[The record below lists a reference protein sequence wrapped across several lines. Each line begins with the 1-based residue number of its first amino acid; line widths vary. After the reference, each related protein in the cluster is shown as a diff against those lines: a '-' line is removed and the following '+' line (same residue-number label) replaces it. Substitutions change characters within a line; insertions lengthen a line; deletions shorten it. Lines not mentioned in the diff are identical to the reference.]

1 MLRDWNFWCTVMTS
15 VAAVVAIG
23 VSVHQIRLSNKQQ
36 LFERRLKAYMMANS
50 IISLCKENYV
60 FLSEKRKAEPQF
72 ANDLVFVWLTNNT
85 YMEGQ
90 AEAIEHPLEQPF
102 HKELLKKREEL
113 RNMAM
118 EFEFIFKGNV
128 ASLYGNFL
136 RDYENALAVM
146 YQYEI
151 IIRKMKEENE
161 KYPHTSEV
169 LSKMFSEEE
178 YRDRLYDALGKLK
191 VSYDTVSQEK
201 NDKQLRKQ
209 LALIQG
215 AKAYGKIIY
224 RSGL

>member
-146 YQYEI
+146 YQYQI
-151 IIRKMKEENE
+151 IIKKMEEENG
-161 KYPHTSEV
+161 KHPNTSEV

-178 YRDRLYDALGKLK
+178 YRDRLYDTLGKLK

-209 LALIQG
+209 LALI
-215 AKAYGKIIY
+215 
-224 RSGL
+224 

>member
-151 IIRKMKEENE
+151 IIRKISSYFRSVIENVFRRRI
-161 KYPHTSEV
+161 S
-169 LSKMFSEEE
+169 
-178 YRDRLYDALGKLK
+178 GQ
-191 VSYDTVSQEK
+191 TV
-201 NDKQLRKQ
+201 
-209 LALIQG
+209 
-215 AKAYGKIIY
+215 
-224 RSGL
+224 

>member
-15 VAAVVAIG
+15 VAAVIAIC

-209 LALIQG
+209 LALI
-215 AKAYGKIIY
+215 
-224 RSGL
+224 

>member
-15 VAAVVAIG
+15 VASVIALC

-36 LFERRLKAYMMANS
+36 LFDRRLKAYMMANS

-161 KYPHTSEV
+161 KYPNTSEV

-191 VSYDTVSQEK
+191 ASYDAVSQEK

-209 LALIQG
+209 LTLI
-215 AKAYGKIIY
+215 
-224 RSGL
+224 

>member
-15 VAAVVAIG
+15 VASVIALC

-36 LFERRLKAYMMANS
+36 LFDRRLKAYMMANS

-60 FLSEKRKAEPQF
+60 FLSEKRKTEPQF
-72 ANDLVFVWLTNNT
+72 ANDLVFIWLTNNT

-118 EFEFIFKGNV
+118 EFELIFKGNV
-128 ASLYGNFL
+128 ALLYSNFL
-136 RDYENALAVM
+136 RNYENALAVM

-191 VSYDTVSQEK
+191 ASYDAVSQEK

-209 LALIQG
+209 LALI
-215 AKAYGKIIY
+215 
-224 RSGL
+224 

>member
-118 EFEFIFKGNV
+118 EFDFIFKGNV

-209 LALIQG
+209 LALI
-215 AKAYGKIIY
+215 
-224 RSGL
+224 

>member
-161 KYPHTSEV
+161 KYPNTSEV

-191 VSYDTVSQEK
+191 ASYDAVSQEK

-209 LALIQG
+209 LTLI
-215 AKAYGKIIY
+215 
-224 RSGL
+224 

>member
-191 VSYDTVSQEK
+191 VSYDAVSQEK

-209 LALIQG
+209 LALI
-215 AKAYGKIIY
+215 
-224 RSGL
+224 

>member
-1 MLRDWNFWCTVMTS
+1 MLSDWNFWCTVMTS

-209 LALIQG
+209 LALI
-215 AKAYGKIIY
+215 
-224 RSGL
+224 

>member
-15 VAAVVAIG
+15 VATVVAIG

-209 LALIQG
+209 LALI
-215 AKAYGKIIY
+215 
-224 RSGL
+224 

>member
-60 FLSEKRKAEPQF
+60 FLSEKRKAQPQF

-85 YMEGQ
+85 YMEGH

-209 LALIQG
+209 LALI
-215 AKAYGKIIY
+215 
-224 RSGL
+224 

>member
-15 VAAVVAIG
+15 VASVIALC

-36 LFERRLKAYMMANS
+36 LFDRRLKAYMMANS

-113 RNMAM
+113 RNMEM

-209 LALIQG
+209 LALI
-215 AKAYGKIIY
+215 
-224 RSGL
+224 